1 MDDEGE
7 EVNQAWEIGAPE
19 PPAPTG
25 EEAETDDEVRL
36 AMTVDA
42 AEQMLAWM
50 KREGESLT
58 MAVRHCGFTGA
69 DVRRLLDA
77 LTAQATEL
85 AALRARVED
94 GASLIAAERERQK
107 AVEGW
112 TPEHDAQHT
121 DRSLAKAAACYV
133 RHYAYDA
140 YGFGHVLPASWPPT
154 WERRW
159 WKPDAT
165 NPIRDL
171 VRAGAL
177 IAAEIDRLRAALA
190 PRQTTGDEHG

>member
-1 MDDEGE
+1 VKATDS
-7 EVNQAWEIGAPE
+7 
-19 PPAPTG
+19 PPTAPTG
-25 EEAETDDEVRL
+25 EEAD
-36 AMTVDA
+36 DA
-42 AEQMLAWM
+42 ANLAGLITM
-50 KREGESLT
+50 CRDLKARLVPFGASESGWDSAIATLER
-58 MAVRHCGFTGA
+58 A
-69 DVRRLLDA
+69 
-77 LTAQATEL
+77 TAQATAL

-190 PRQTTGDEHG
+190 PRQTTETDHAS